1 MNEIIVAL
9 IGSGVFGALVST
21 IGSLIGKVID
31 NKHSKESEIAQGIE
45 DLKTEITTIKKD
57 ISTLSLAVGEV
68 EAKDIRYR
76 LLRFADEILHGNK
89 HSHEHFLQIKQDV
102 TDYENYCKNH
112 PNFKN
117 ERANDSIK
125 LIRKTYDDCV
135 ENKSFIQ

>member
-1 MNEIIVAL
+1 MKEIIIAI

-21 IGSLIGKVID
+21 IGGLIGKVID
-31 NKHSKESEIAQGIE
+31 NKHSKESDIAQGIE

-76 LLRFADEILHGNK
+76 LLRFADEILHGDK
-89 HSHEHFLQIKQDV
+89 HSYEHFLQIKQDV
-102 TDYENYCKNH
+102 TDYENYCKNQ
-112 PNFKN
+112 NFKN

-135 ENKSFIQ
+135 ENKSFAQ